1 MERVA
6 AFCQNCFQSLN
17 FLPKI
22 FVLYTKTSR
31 CDVLHDVNKDLQDVS
46 TEIVLQKCFLNLTP
60 KKINEVNF
68 DLASGI
74 WAETKI
80 AWEYNSYTSLP
91 YFLLVLYDLLEDEN
105 GVLAVGA
112 DKSVGVGDEC
122 AHFSLSPL
130 LPPLLQ
136 QILLLAPRELVQQEG
151 RLVKEMSSL
160 LISR

>member
-1 MERVA
+1 L
-6 AFCQNCFQSLN
+6 QSFN
-17 FLPKI
+17 FLAKF
-22 FVLYTKTSR
+22 FVLYPKTSR
-31 CDVLHDVNKDLQDVS
+31 CDVLLHNVNKDLQDVS
-46 TEIVLQKCFLNLTP
+46 TEIVLQKIFLNLTP
-60 KKINEVNF
+60 KKTIKV

-91 YFLLVLYDLLEDEN
+91 YFLLVLYDLLEYEH

-112 DKSVGVGDEC
+112 DESVGVGDEC

-136 QILLLAPRELVQQEG
+136 KILLLAPRELVQQEG
-151 RLVKEMSSL
+151 RLVKDMSSI
-160 LISR
+160 LIIC